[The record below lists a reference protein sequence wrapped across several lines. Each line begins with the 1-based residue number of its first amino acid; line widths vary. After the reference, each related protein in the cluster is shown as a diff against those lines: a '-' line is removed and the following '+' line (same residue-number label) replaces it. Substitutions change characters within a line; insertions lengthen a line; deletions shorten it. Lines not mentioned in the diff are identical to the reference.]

1 VNLTARAAEL
11 SSFRSAGSNILENS
25 GQKSGFRNVIL
36 LSLVSFLNDL
46 SSEMIMP
53 ILPMFLQS
61 LGASGQLIGL
71 VGGLR
76 DSFSSILKVLCG
88 YWSDKTG
95 KRKVFVYWGY
105 GVSTVFKLLLA
116 VSKTWPLAVVFASL
130 ERTGKGLRTAA
141 RDAIIADSVAAKRGK
156 GFGIHRG
163 LETIGA
169 ILGSATAFLLLWFG
183 GLGFPAIILIA
194 GVIGIAS
201 LPPLRFVR
209 EPEIQKSAGGETSLT
224 GGQNV
229 ELKIG
234 LAMLPRPLKLFILVA
249 GIFALGNFSYMFFVM
264 RAQHLFTGKL
274 STAAPILLYVLFN
287 IFYSALAIPLGSLS
301 DKIGRQAVIIFGF
314 GLFAVVSLGFAF
326 CNSLWLYIILF
337 ALYGVVFAA
346 VDGTERA
353 FVSDLAGGHLKATA
367 LGTYHMVTGLAAL
380 PASFAAGVLWE
391 HVSPVATFVFGGVT
405 ALIAVVVFVAFRRH
419 LEGVKLSSVS

>member
-1 VNLTARAAEL
+1 VE
-11 SSFRSAGSNILENS
+11 SNVLENT
-25 GQKSGFRNVIL
+25 GQKNGFRNVIL
-36 LSLVSFLNDL
+36 LSIVSFLNDV

-76 DSFSSILKVLCG
+76 DSFSSILKAVCG

-95 KRKVFVYWGY
+95 KRKVFVYFGY

-116 VSKTWPLAVVFASL
+116 VSKTWPSAVVFASL

-169 ILGSATAFLLLWFG
+169 ILGSATAFVFLWFG
-183 GLGFPAIILIA
+183 SFQLPAIIFIA

-209 EPEIQKSAGGETSLT
+209 EPEIQR
-224 GGQNV
+224 QNV
-229 ELKIG
+229 KLKIG
-234 LAMLPRPLKLFILVA
+234 LAILPKPLKLFILVA

-274 STAAPILLYVLFN
+274 SIAAPILLYVLFN

-346 VDGTERA
+346 IEGTERA
-353 FVSDLAGGHLKATA
+353 FVSDLAVSDSKATA
-367 LGTYHMVTGLAAL
+367 LGTFHTVTGMAAF
-380 PASFAAGVLWE
+380 PASFTAGFLWE
-391 HVSPVATFVFGGVT
+391 HISPVATFVFGSAA
-405 ALIAVVVFVAFRRH
+405 ALVAVIVFVAFYRSFERS
-419 LEGVKLSSVS
+419 EPNSVS